1 MQLLRFSC
9 RAAWLAGGAALL
21 CAAPA
26 MADQFQCGRKGGDL
40 TFGLEANVAGLDQ
53 QASSAASVRNIA
65 MNTYETLVTRDD
77 NMKPLLQ
84 LAQSADTS
92 ADGKTVTFKLR
103 DGVHFHNGKLMTSAD
118 VRASFER
125 YARVGVDRSILAPV
139 DHYETPDPG
148 TFVAVLKEPRPTFIE
163 AMSAISVPIVI
174 IPEENK
180 DAPAQQLPSVGTGPF
195 QMVQFVPDSFV
206 KLKRFEGYSPDTR
219 YSDRDGFGG
228 YKIACL
234 DTVTF
239 RMVPEAGARVA
250 GLETGELQAVEDVPT
265 IAQKRI
271 GENKDIRLLKLD
283 NFWLNVFY
291 GNWSAPPTDNKL
303 FRQAVMTAVDFDEI
317 MEAANDGDYKP
328 NLGFQYPGT
337 NYYTEAGKE
346 MLNQHDIP
354 KAKKLL
360 AESGYKGEK
369 VVLLTNKDYP
379 SLYNT
384 ALVMAQQLKSIGVNA
399 ELQVLDWPTALQ
411 KSMKG
416 TPDWNYFF
424 TGWITYVAVGGMQ
437 TLRPMAEPNAV
448 YTPPDGKTDPAFMA
462 AFEEVA
468 NGATL
473 EIRQA
478 AFARAQKIALD
489 DAMVV
494 PLGVMP
500 KVQAV
505 RTNVEHFQPFYNP
518 RLYNVWLKN

>member
-1 MQLLRFSC
+1 
-9 RAAWLAGGAALL
+9 
-21 CAAPA
+21 
-26 MADQFQCGRKGGDL
+26 MADPFQCGRKGGDL

-53 QASSAASVRNIA
+53 MASSAASVRNVA
-65 MNTYETLVTRDD
+65 MNTYEPLMTRDAS
-77 NMKPLLQ
+77 MKPMLM
-84 LAQSADTS
+84 LAQSVDTS
-92 ADGKTVTFKLR
+92 ADGRTITFRLR
-103 DGVHFHNGKLMTSAD
+103 QGVHFHNGKLMTSAD
-118 VRASFER
+118 VQASYER
-125 YARVGVDRSILAPV
+125 YARVGIDRSILTPV
-139 DHYETPDPG
+139 DHYETPDPA
-148 TFVAVLKEPRPTFIE
+148 TFVIVLKDPRPTFLE
-163 AMSAISVPIVI
+163 AMSSITVPIVI
-174 IPEENK
+174 IPAENR
-180 DAPAQQLPSVGTGPF
+180 DAPPQQLPSIGTGPF
-195 QMVQFVPDSFV
+195 EMVQFMPDAYV
-206 KLKRFEGYSPDTR
+206 KLKRFEGYTPDTR
-219 YSDRDGFGG
+219 HSDRDGFGG
-228 YKIACL
+228 YKVACL

-239 RMVPEAGARVA
+239 RMVPESGARVA
-250 GLETGELQAVEDVPT
+250 GLETGELQGVEDVPT
-265 IAQKRI
+265 LAQKRLAA
-271 GENKDIRLLKLD
+271 NKAIQLVKLS

-346 MLNQHDIP
+346 LLNQHDIP

-360 AESGYKGEK
+360 AESGYQGEK

-384 ALVMAQQLKSIGVNA
+384 ALVLSQELKAIGINA

-437 TLRPMAEPNAV
+437 TLRPMAEPNPV
-448 YTPPDGKTDPAFMA
+448 YTPPDNKTDPAFMA
-462 AFEEVA
+462 AFEQVA

-473 EIRQA
+473 AVRQA
-478 AFARAQKIALD
+478 AFAQAQQIALE

-505 RTNVEHFQPFYNP
+505 RSNVEHFEPFYNP
-518 RLYNVWLKN
+518 RLYNVWVRN